1 MYKYISTCRFKMLV
15 YTDDSI
21 LEVRP
26 QEIIES
32 LVELDYPY
40 LKLIEPKKKITKN
53 KKQYKTKI
61 KEVDNGDNR

>member
-1 MYKYISTCRFKMLV
+1 MLV

-32 LVELDYPY
+32 IVELDYPY
-40 LKLIEPKKKITKN
+40 LRLVEPKKKVTKK

-61 KEVDNGDNR
+61 KEVDNGKDR

>member
-32 LVELDYPY
+32 IVELDYPY
-40 LKLIEPKKKITKN
+40 LRLVEPKKKVTKK

-61 KEVDNGDNR
+61 KEVDNGKDR